1 MSDTQTLTRIE
12 AKIDAHMREYQLDM
26 HGDHDQPGLKT
37 SFALTQQRVD
47 KHSKDI
53 EANKDERRKWFWT
66 VVSLGAGLIAVTV
79 AFALPKVFELK
90 NNTQEKR

>member
-12 AKIDAHMREYQLDM
+12 AKIDAHIKEYQLDM

-37 SFALTQQRVD
+37 DYALTRQRVD

-53 EANKDERRKWFWT
+53 EETKATNKRWFWVVVGLACSLLVA
-66 VVSLGAGLIAVTV
+66 VVSPYLV
-79 AFALPKVFELK
+79 PKEGTK
-90 NNTQEKR
+90 AHP